1 MLKIASAVMAA
12 LTLFTCSATSRE
24 ERAPCTSDAMIVFD
38 ASGSM
43 AASDFPEG
51 PPSRIDRVRTA
62 LRKVLPRASE
72 LRNLGLI
79 VYGPGEHDSACE
91 NIDLRFGPT
100 VHAGTKIQAQVDRL
114 FPGGRTPLTDAVRH
128 AAGQLGPSDK
138 PGTVVLFTDGEETC
152 GGDPCNLAR
161 ELAAHRPNTVVHVI
175 GYRLQSLNGLPPVSG
190 AKCLADE
197 TGGYNLTAETIDD
210 LVRAFEKALGCNQ
223 VSLDVLGNR
232 NSMMK

>member
-1 MLKIASAVMAA
+1 
-12 LTLFTCSATSRE
+12 
-24 ERAPCTSDAMIVFD
+24 MIVFD

-51 PPSRIDRVRTA
+51 PPTRVDRVRTA
-62 LRKVLPRASE
+62 LRKFLPRVSE

-79 VYGPGEHDSACE
+79 VYGPGPHYNACE
-91 NIDLRFGPT
+91 NISLRFGPSA
-100 VHAGTKIQAQVDRL
+100 HAGPKIQAQIDRL
-114 FPGGRTPLTDAVRH
+114 VPAGRTPLTDAVRQ
-128 AAGQLGPSDK
+128 AADQLGPSDK
-138 PGTVVLFTDGEETC
+138 PGTVVLLTDGEETC

-210 LVRAFEKALGCNQ
+210 LVRAFEKVLGCNQ
-223 VSLDVLGNR
+223 LSLNVSSHR
-232 NSMMK
+232 NMTAK